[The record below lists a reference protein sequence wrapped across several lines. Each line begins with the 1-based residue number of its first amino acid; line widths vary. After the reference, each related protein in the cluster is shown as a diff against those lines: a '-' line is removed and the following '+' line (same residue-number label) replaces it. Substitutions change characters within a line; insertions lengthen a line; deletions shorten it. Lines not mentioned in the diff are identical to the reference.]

1 MQFSPSRP
9 RTWSGGEISKFK
21 HRDFSPRLRSGSK
34 WLLYMDSQKL
44 KSQILS
50 ILFVASK
57 PVTIKEL
64 VGVLEVSEEELKQA
78 VAELVSEN
86 QSSGIILLAHNN
98 KLQLSSNPDHSSVVK
113 KFLSLELREKL
124 TDAALET
131 LAIILYKQPISK
143 AEIENI
149 RGVNSQYTLRHLL
162 IRGLIEKIQS
172 PSDRRMQLYKTTLE
186 FMQHLGIKDMKDLP
200 DFEELTKSIELP
212 GAAQNANGQ

>member
-1 MQFSPSRP
+1 
-9 RTWSGGEISKFK
+9 
-21 HRDFSPRLRSGSK
+21 
-34 WLLYMDSQKL
+34 MDLSKL

-57 PVTIKEL
+57 PITLKEL
-64 VGVLEVSEEELKQA
+64 QEVLETPEDDIKTAVSEL
-78 VAELVSEN
+78 VAGN
-86 QSSGIILLAHNN
+86 QTAGIIILAHNN
-98 KLQLSSNPDHSSVVK
+98 KLQLTSNPDNSSPVK

-131 LAIILYKQPISK
+131 LAIILYRQPVSK
-143 AEIENI
+143 TEIENI

-172 PSDRRMQLYKTTLE
+172 PKDLRMQLYKTTLE
-186 FMQHLGIKDMKDLP
+186 FMQHLGIKDMRELP

-212 GAAQNANGQ
+212 STTIEKTAL

>member
-1 MQFSPSRP
+1 MFRAKRIFQF
-9 RTWSGGEISKFK
+9 IS
-21 HRDFSPRLRSGSK
+21 L
-34 WLLYMDSQKL
+34 MDLPKL

-57 PVTIKEL
+57 PVSLKEL
-64 VGVLEVSEEELKQA
+64 EEALEISGAEIKTA
-78 VAELVSEN
+78 IAELVAQN
-86 QSSGIILLAHNN
+86 QTSGIILLSHND
-98 KLQLSSNPDHSSVVK
+98 KLQLASNPDNSSKVK

-131 LAIILYKQPISK
+131 LAIILYKQPVSK

-172 PSDRRMQLYKTTLE
+172 STDRRMQLYKTTLE

-200 DFEELTKSIELP
+200 DFEELTKNIELAP
-212 GAAQNANGQ
+212 QATQTPQS